1 VRILIDICHPAHTHF
16 FHWVSDILKQR
27 GHEVLVTSRDK
38 EVTLKLLDEHR
49 WSHRPLSAA
58 STSGSFGL
66 LRELFTRN
74 IALWRVV
81 MEFRP
86 DVMTAIG
93 GIFVAQVGFVSRIPS
108 VVFYDTENAK
118 LQNLLTYPFA
128 SVVAVPNC
136 YRGWLPKAHV
146 RYQGYH
152 ELSYL
157 HPDYFTPDRE
167 IALANGLSSN
177 GETFVLRVVSWKA
190 NHDIGETGWSKDLLR
205 QVVGYLGRKGRVII
219 SSEAQLPDDLQ
230 SYLYQGNP
238 AEIHHVMAFSRL
250 FVGES
255 ATMASECV
263 VLGVIAIYAAHTG
276 RGYCNEQEKRYG
288 LLKNVTK
295 LDVDALIYAIDE
307 LLSIPIE
314 ETKLRWQTMIDE
326 ADDVAEYAVSLI
338 LKVGNKRSSKNLN
351 DPQ

>member
-1 VRILIDICHPAHTHF
+1 MRILIDICHPAHVHF
-16 FHWVSDILKQR
+16 FRWISDILKQR

-49 WSHRPLSAA
+49 WSHLPLSAA

-74 IALWRVV
+74 IALWKVV
-81 MEFRP
+81 REFKP

-108 VVFYDTENAK
+108 VVFYDAENAK

-136 YRGWLPKAHV
+136 YEGWLPKSHT

-157 HPDYFTPDRE
+157 HPDHFTSDRE
-167 IALANGLSSN
+167 TALANGLSLN
-177 GETFVLRVVSWKA
+177 AETFILRIVSWNA
-190 NHDIGETGWSKDLLR
+190 NHDVGETGWSQDLLR
-205 QVVGYLGRKGRVII
+205 EVVGYLGRKGKVII
-219 SSEAQLPDDLQ
+219 SSEAQLPEDLQ
-230 SYLYQGNP
+230 PYSYQGNP
-238 AEIHHVMAFSRL
+238 AELHHVMAFSRL

-263 VLGVIAIYAAHTG
+263 VLGVMAIYAAHTG
-276 RGYCNEQEKRYG
+276 RGYCNEQERRYR
-288 LLKNVTK
+288 LLKNVTE
-295 LDVDALIYAIDE
+295 LNVDALTCAIDE
-307 LLSIPIE
+307 LLAIPLDEI
-314 ETKLRWQTMIDE
+314 KLRWQTMIDE
-326 ADDVAEYAVSLI
+326 ADDVAEYAASLI
-338 LKVGNKRSSKNLN
+338 LKVGNKQSFKNLN
-351 DPQ
+351 GPQ